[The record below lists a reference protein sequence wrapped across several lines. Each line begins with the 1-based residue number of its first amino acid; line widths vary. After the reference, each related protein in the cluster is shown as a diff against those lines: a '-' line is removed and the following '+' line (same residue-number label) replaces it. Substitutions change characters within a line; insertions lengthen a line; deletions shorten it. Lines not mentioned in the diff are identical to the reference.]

1 MRITFVKNVQFT
13 KLLKVEGRLR
23 EFNFRKLG
31 GENEGI
37 FTVDVVDDR
46 GNRILFRIQKDDS
59 LQWKIHPQQLPKW
72 VVDTEPKLHEIL
84 EDLEQNS

>member
-1 MRITFVKNVQFT
+1 MRIQFVKNVQFT

-37 FTVDVVDDR
+37 FTIDVVDDR
-46 GNRILFRIQKDDS
+46 GNRILFKVQKDDS
-59 LQWKIHPQQLPKW
+59 QQWKIQPQQLPKW
-72 VVDTEPKLHEIL
+72 VMDVEPKLHEIL
-84 EDLEQNS
+84 EDIDSHI

>member
-1 MRITFVKNVQFT
+1 MRIQFVKNVQFT

-46 GNRILFRIQKDDS
+46 GNRILFRVQKDES
-59 LQWKIHPQQLPKW
+59 LNWRIQPQQLPKW
-72 VVDTEPKLHEIL
+72 VIDTESKLHEIL
-84 EDLEQNS
+84 EDESSKA

>member
-1 MRITFVKNVQFT
+1 MRIQFVKNVQFT

-46 GNRILFRIQKDDS
+46 GNRILFRVQKDES
-59 LQWKIHPQQLPKW
+59 MNWRILPQQLPKW
-72 VVDTEPKLHEIL
+72 VIDTESKLHEIL
-84 EDLEQNS
+84 EEESSKA